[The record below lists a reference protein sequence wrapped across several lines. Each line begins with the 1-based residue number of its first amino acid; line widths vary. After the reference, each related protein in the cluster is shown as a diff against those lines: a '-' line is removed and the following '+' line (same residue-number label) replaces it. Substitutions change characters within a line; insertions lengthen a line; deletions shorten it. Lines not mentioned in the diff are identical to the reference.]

1 VRIAIVIIARENFR
15 NSFFDWS
22 PWRRSPTATS
32 CPDLPLLCSYCRAVV
47 LERRASEQLVAVVS
61 AGKVPS
67 PWLAI
72 YGTAAKTTMALSA
85 RLRLG
90 PLRRTHEVADSPSG
104 AVRLQWCSALRA
116 R

>member
-1 VRIAIVIIARENFR
+1 
-15 NSFFDWS
+15 
-22 PWRRSPTATS
+22 
-32 CPDLPLLCSYCRAVV
+32 LLCSYCRAVV

-72 YGTAAKTTMALSA
+72 YGAAAKTTMALSA

-90 PLRRTHEVADSPSG
+90 PLRRTADSPSG